1 MTESKLAQSPEI
13 GGGSAKSKQVTDKL
27 SKAALKNY
35 QKAVKL
41 TLEKSAPCRQRR
53 YGMKNYDMS

>member
-1 MTESKLAQSPEI
+1 MGILHGWWSKLAMLAGVRAAKRELKA
-13 GGGSAKSKQVTDKL
+13 SADSNFE
-27 SKAALKNY
+27 KAI
-35 QKAVKL
+35 KL

>member
-1 MTESKLAQSPEI
+1 MDHSASGKAFVLDEKPFEKEKPTEKI
-13 GGGSAKSKQVTDKL
+13 

-35 QKAVKL
+35 QKAIQL

-53 YGMKNYDMS
+53 YGMKNYDMA

>member
-1 MTESKLAQSPEI
+1 MAESKLTQSKEMEDK
-13 GGGSAKSKQVTDKL
+13 GAKSEKLTDKL

-35 QKAVKL
+35 QKAVRI

-53 YGMKNYDMS
+53 YGMKNYDMT